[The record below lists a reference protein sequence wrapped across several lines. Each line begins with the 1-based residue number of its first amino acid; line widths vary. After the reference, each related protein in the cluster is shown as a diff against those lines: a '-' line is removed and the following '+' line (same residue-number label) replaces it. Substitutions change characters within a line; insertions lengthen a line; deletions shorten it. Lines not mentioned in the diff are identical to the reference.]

1 MVAIAKPLSSRRAG
15 PPAAVRDGLAVYISE
30 IAHTPLLTA
39 REEQDLSRR
48 VRLGDEAA
56 RQRMILANLRFVVNI
71 AKAYQFMGVPLTD
84 LIAEG
89 NIGLIKAV
97 ERFDA
102 SGGHRFAT
110 YASHWIKQSIK
121 RGLTY
126 QARSIRLPMQVVE
139 KLAAIRRVAAKLAA
153 ASGREPTDDEI
164 AAELG
169 LSPRKIAA
177 LREAACLTVSLDSP
191 VGNDGQQPLAT
202 MVADPRATDAAS
214 EAEDHDR
221 LEQLRQALGW
231 LSERDRHIIIHRFG
245 LDGGECHSYEELGQ
259 DHNLSR
265 ERIRQIITRA
275 LQRLRR
281 ALEHQERPH
290 YDSREIRGHKLRTP
304 HEA

>member
-1 MVAIAKPLSSRRAG
+1 MVAIHKSRRESG
-15 PPAAVRDGLAVYISE
+15 PPATVRDGLVQYLAEV
-30 IAHTPLLTA
+30 ARTPLLTA
-39 REEQDLSRR
+39 QEERELSRR
-48 VRLGDEAA
+48 VQLGDEAA
-56 RQRMILANLRFVVNI
+56 RERMILANLRFVVNI

-89 NIGLIKAV
+89 NLGLIKAV

-110 YASHWIKQSIK
+110 YACHWIKQSIK

-139 KLAAIRRVAAKLAA
+139 KLAAIRRVAHKLAA
-153 ASGREPTDDEI
+153 ASGREPSDDEI

-177 LREAACLTVSLDSP
+177 LREAALLTVSLDSP
-191 VGNDGQQPLAT
+191 AGSDDQQPLLA
-202 MVADPRATDAAS
+202 MLADTRAADAAR
-214 EAEDHDR
+214 EAEDNDR
-221 LEQLRQALGW
+221 QAHLRQALQW
-231 LSERDRHIIIHRFG
+231 LSERDHHIIIRRFG
-245 LDGGECHSYEELGQ
+245 LDGDECHSYEELGRE
-259 DHNLSR
+259 HGLSR

-275 LQRLRR
+275 LERLRR

-290 YDSREIRGHKLRTP
+290 YDPRETQRRTVR
-304 HEA
+304 ADRVA